1 MQKLTIGKLAAAAG
15 VNVETVRFYQ
25 RQQLLAEPPRAMG
38 GIRRYE
44 QSDLAMLVFIKRAQA
59 MGFSLSEVA
68 TLMRLKSRKTCH
80 ATRELAA
87 VKLKKINE
95 RITALT
101 VLRDELAQL
110 IVSCDV
116 NVLPNEC
123 PLIEEL
129 SSAAALGL
137 QPSKAKGKSGRSAG
151 SIAKR
156 N

>member
-1 MQKLTIGKLAAAAG
+1 MEKLTIGKLAAAAG
-15 VNVETVRFYQ
+15 VGVETVRFYQ

-44 QSDLAMLVFIKRAQA
+44 QSDLAILVFIKRAQA
-59 MGFSLSEVA
+59 MGFSLPEVA
-68 TLMRLKSRKTCH
+68 TLMRLKSRKACR
-80 ATRELAA
+80 ATRDLAA
-87 VKLKKINE
+87 VKLKKIDE

-129 SSAAALGL
+129 SSAAVLGL
-137 QPSKAKGKSGRSAG
+137 QPSKAKEKSGRSADSG
-151 SIAKR
+151 AKR
-156 N
+156 S

>member
-25 RQQLLAEPPRAMG
+25 RQQLLGEPPRALG

-44 QSDLAMLVFIKRAQA
+44 QNDLATLVFIKRAQA

-68 TLMRLKSRKTCH
+68 TLMRLKSRKACH

-87 VKLKKINE
+87 VKLKKIDE

-101 VLRDELAQL
+101 ALRDELAQL

-116 NVLPNEC
+116 NALPNEC

-137 QPSKAKGKSGRSAG
+137 RPSKAKGKSGRSAG

>member
-25 RQQLLAEPPRAMG
+25 RQQLLGEPPRAFG

-44 QSDLAMLVFIKRAQA
+44 QNDLATLVFIKRAQA

-68 TLMRLKSRKTCH
+68 TLMRLKSRKACH
-80 ATRELAA
+80 ATRDLAA
-87 VKLKKINE
+87 VKLKKIDE

-110 IVSCDV
+110 IVSCDA
-116 NVLPNEC
+116 NALPNEC

-129 SSAAALGL
+129 SSAAVFGL
-137 QPSKAKGKSGRSAG
+137 RRANAKGKNGRRAG
-151 SIAKR
+151 TVAERS
-156 N
+156 

>member
-25 RQQLLAEPPRAMG
+25 RQQLLAEPPRALG

-44 QSDLAMLVFIKRAQA
+44 QNDLATLVFIKRAQA

-68 TLMRLKSRKTCH
+68 TLMRLKSRKACY

-87 VKLKKINE
+87 VKLQKIDE

-101 VLRDELAQL
+101 ALRDELAQL

-116 NVLPNEC
+116 NSLPNEC

-129 SSAAALGL
+129 SSAAVLGL
-137 QPSKAKGKSGRSAG
+137 QSSKAKGKSGRSAANVARR
-151 SIAKR
+151 S
-156 N
+156 